1 MREGSPEHLTQLA
14 FPSDE
19 ATHCHCD
26 ACWQALEVLM
36 GPRLELLALATL
48 SFHLPPRS
56 RDAGFALDHAC
67 GGLLSPASVAPL
79 PIRHQLARNPRLAL
93 GHLSLASVAP
103 LPIRFQLARNPR
115 LALSGHTS
123 GAYAPVGMWAIITD
137 DAAAAAATA
146 ARESRN
152 LLRRKLLVDDQLT
165 CGAKEEAARDR
176 LDFDD
181 GEQLLLL
188 DFLAVALHER
198 ALHAH
203 HLAREPVAVR
213 ALHELARGREVQR
226 LDTALLVAQQLR
238 VALAPVQDD
247 LKCRPLPSAG

>member
-1 MREGSPEHLTQLA
+1 
-14 FPSDE
+14 
-19 ATHCHCD
+19 
-26 ACWQALEVLM
+26 
-36 GPRLELLALATL
+36 
-48 SFHLPPRS
+48 
-56 RDAGFALDHAC
+56 
-67 GGLLSPASVAPL
+67 
-79 PIRHQLARNPRLAL
+79 
-93 GHLSLASVAP
+93 
-103 LPIRFQLARNPR
+103 
-115 LALSGHTS
+115 
-123 GAYAPVGMWAIITD
+123 MWAIITD
-137 DAAAAAATA
+137 YAAAATAATAATAAATAAA

-152 LLRRKLLVDDQLT
+152 LLRRKLLVDDQLA

-247 LKCRPLPSAG
+247 LKRRPLPSAG